1 MKLQAGFSRLD
12 MTPPLGAYMDGYYF
26 DRWVEGVQDMQVCK
40 LIRDHLSL

>member
-26 DRWVEGVQDMQVCK
+26 DRWAEGVLDP
-40 LIRDHLSL
+40 LNINIRHDRNDP